1 MRFMPEKNRCPI
13 CWAFGK
19 KTGEKNMFICPRCST
34 LFNKFGILSLADI
47 EEFEDLRWCLT

>member
-1 MRFMPEKNRCPI
+1 MPEKNRCPI

-19 KTGEKNMFICPRCST
+19 KTGEKNIFICPRCST